1 MNLKKLMLSSLLV
14 LATTLQAADNIGWGP
29 GSNPGRDPGRDQG
42 RDPWDTRP
50 TDPRDPWG
58 NDSAS
63 SVRDVELQV
72 RQYFQSQSRLDLIQD
87 YYIRS
92 QLQGKQIRAITIT
105 ASTEA
110 GNGEMR
116 LLSNGQSLEQPQ
128 RVARQ
133 MADYTLR
140 VDPFAN
146 TLGQSLR
153 NLELEMRGR
162 FYVEKVVFNLLQN
175 NGPGYPGPG
184 TPSQPQVEVVRQQLN
199 EQIQTEGGLQLF
211 RMFNLAAERQGQSL
225 RRVTV
230 LARSQR
236 GSAQA
241 QLLLNDQNSGVAQS
255 IGMSST
261 RLSFEVGG
269 QRIGREIQGLRLYFR
284 GNIVVEE
291 VSLEFDRGGVVNPG
305 PVLERRIE
313 QVINQ
318 RLYDTSGVNLTALMR
333 IDQRHLDRVVDS
345 VEVVLRNSDY
355 GARLKLCQQVSGPY
369 ATVNCGNIST
379 LYPGAQTVRLSSVN
393 FAKLSE
399 LSLSVRMGM
408 IDIERIII
416 NLR

>member
-1 MNLKKLMLSSLLV
+1 MNLKNLMLSSLLV
-14 LATTLQAADNIGWGP
+14 FATTLQAADQIGWGP
-29 GSNPGRDPGRDQG
+29 GSNPGRDP

-58 NDSAS
+58 DDRGSL
-63 SVRDVELQV
+63 RDVELQV
-72 RQYFQSQSRLDLIQD
+72 RQYFQGQARLDLLQD
-87 YYIRS
+87 YYTRS

-140 VDPFAN
+140 VDPFSN
-146 TLGQSLR
+146 TIGQSLR
-153 NLELEMRGR
+153 NLELEMRGK

-175 NGPGYPGPG
+175 NGPVGPGPG
-184 TPSQPQVEVVRQQLN
+184 IPSGPQVEVVRQQLN

-211 RMFNLAAERQGQSL
+211 RMFNLAQERQGQSL

-241 QLLLNDQNSGVAQS
+241 QLLVNDQNSGIAQS
-255 IGMSST
+255 IGISST
-261 RLSFEVGG
+261 RLSFELSG

-284 GNIVVEE
+284 GNVIVEE
-291 VSLEFDRGGVVNPG
+291 VSLEFEKGGVINPG

-333 IDQRHLDRVVDS
+333 IDQRQLDRIVDS
-345 VEVVLRNSDY
+345 VELVLRNSDY
-355 GARLKLCQQVSGPY
+355 GARVKLCQQVLGQY
-369 ATVNCGNIST
+369 QTVNCGNITT
-379 LYPGAQTVRLSSVN
+379 LSPGAQTVRLSSVN
-393 FAKLSE
+393 FARLSE